1 MFSTKVSLP
10 DFPLELPDLIRLELE
25 PEVGDVPAA
34 ALIFENAEGG
44 WFQLGNSVFEV
55 RSTAIRSLLG
65 DVLLVNRARKYG
77 DRILRQSSEH
87 NTLLITERCDQL
99 CVMCSQPPKDY
110 ELDLFDEYRRA
121 LPYAAPNAV
130 IGISGGE
137 PLLYK
142 KQVFDLIKS
151 TAKLRPDLGFH
162 ILTNAQHLTPEDI
175 PLLAGLPPG
184 RVKFAVPLYAAE
196 PDFHD
201 EIVGKVGAFA
211 SAIDGIAVL
220 MESGAEVE
228 IRTVVMKQNADRLVD
243 LARLLAWNMPDIDH
257 WAVMQL
263 EYIGFARKNWDS
275 IFFDHSI
282 DYDPL
287 SRAIGAAEQHG
298 VRCFLYNMPLCTLP
312 EHLRHLA
319 PPTISDWKKKLFDQC
334 ANCGASSGCSGF
346 FAWQPFEKTYQK
358 LGPIC
363 DPS

>member
-10 DFPLELPDLIRLELE
+10 DYPLELPNLIRLELE

-34 ALIFENAEGG
+34 ALVFEDAEGG
-44 WFQLGNSVFEV
+44 WFQLGESAFEV

-65 DVLLVNRARKYG
+65 DVLLVNRGRGYG
-77 DRILRQSSEH
+77 DRILRRKSEH

-110 ELDLFDEYRRA
+110 ELDLFEEYGRA

-142 KQVFDLIKS
+142 NQVFELIKRA
-151 TAKLRPDLGFH
+151 TKRRPDLGFH
-162 ILTNAQHLTPEDI
+162 ILTNAQHLTTEDVET
-175 PLLAGLPPG
+175 AASLPAG

-196 PDFHD
+196 PNLHD
-201 EIVGKVGAFA
+201 QIVGKVGAFE
-211 SAIDGIAVL
+211 SAIDGITVL

-228 IRTVVMKQNADRLVD
+228 IRTVVMKQNVDGLVD

-275 IFFDHSI
+275 IFFDHSVNC
-282 DYDPL
+282 DPL
-287 SRAIGAAEQHG
+287 FRAIDAAEQHG
-298 VRCFLYNMPLCTLP
+298 VRSLLYNMPLCTLP
-312 EHLRHLA
+312 EKLRHLA
-319 PPTISDWKKKLFDQC
+319 PPTISDWKKKLFDKC
-334 ANCGASSGCSGF
+334 TNCGASSGCSGF
-346 FAWQPFEKTYQK
+346 FAWQPFEKTYEK
-358 LGPIC
+358 LGPI
-363 DPS
+363 